1 LARIVI
7 LFRPGGAV
15 EFRPQ
20 GFVGR
25 TCHEATKPYV
35 EALGIKA
42 QVTPGEQPV
51 KDDRLLLVPEQETVR
66 EVKL

>member
-1 LARIVI
+1 
-7 LFRPGGAV
+7 V

-20 GFVGR
+20 GFVGKS
-25 TCHEATKPYV
+25 CHEATKPYV
-35 EALGIKA
+35 DALGIKA

-51 KDDRLLLVPEQETVR
+51 EDDRLLLVPEQETVR